1 MNEHGY
7 VPLRFAGTSGGPHLA
22 AGYGLLSLPLQGLL
36 GLKVNKEL
44 PTFYLINKHEGSN
57 MV

>member
-7 VPLRFAGTSGGPHLA
+7 IPLRLAGTSGGPHLA
-22 AGYGLLSLPLQGLL
+22 AGYGLLSLALQGLL

-44 PTFYLINKHEGSN
+44 PAFLIDKHEGSN